1 MSAGTWPSPLC
12 WELRSLALPPL
23 PGDLR
28 LCDDA
33 GVQQGHLSHG
43 RGDPEPGASEMLPR
57 QAGVRDSFYG
67 IHRQELREYMAK
79 LGVRTV
85 DELVGRSDLLKARE
99 EMENPRGRR
108 IDLQA
113 VLSHPWQ
120 NQKNVAGTFDFGLEK
135 TLDVRGAAGKAW
147 REAGKGRARGG
158 RGSGEKYGSDLWH
171 HLRLRD
177 HPALSGR
184 AAGGYLPDPLQRH
197 RRTELR
203 RVHPQRTDQSPFGA
217 TATTTSAR
225 DSPAD
230 SLSSLRPTGPPIL
243 RRRT

>member
-1 MSAGTWPSPLC
+1 MSGRDVAIAAMLGAEEFGFATAPLVTLGC
-12 WELRSLALPPL
+12 VMMRVCNKDTCPMGVATQNPELRK
-23 PGDLR
+23 
-28 LCDDA
+28 CF
-33 GVQQGHLSHG
+33 
-43 RGDPEPGASEMLPR
+43 RGKPEY
-57 QAGVRDSFYG
+57 V
-67 IHRQELREYMAK
+67 IHFMEFIAQELREYMAK

-85 DELVGRSDLLKARE
+85 DELVGRSDLLK
-99 EMENPRGRR
+99 PGRR
-108 IDLQA
+108 WKTQRKTDRSA
-113 VLSHPWQ
+113 GSLSHPWQ
-120 NQKNVAGTFDFGLEK
+120 NQKNVAGPLIS
-135 TLDVRGAAGKAW
+135 AW
-147 REAGKGRARGG
+147 RRPWMSGCCWKSLAGSWKRRARGG

-203 RVHPQRTDQSPFGA
+203 RVHPQGLTISLRGDSNDYFGKG
-217 TATTTSAR
+217 
-225 DSPAD
+225 SPAD